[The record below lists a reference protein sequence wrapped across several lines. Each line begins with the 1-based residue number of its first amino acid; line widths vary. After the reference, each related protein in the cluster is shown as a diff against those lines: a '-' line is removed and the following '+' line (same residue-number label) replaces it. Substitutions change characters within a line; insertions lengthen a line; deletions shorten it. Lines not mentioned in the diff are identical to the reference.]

1 MLLDYIEESRCW
13 PAVLNELIFPNHV
26 PAVERESYNAR

>member
-13 PAVLNELIFPNHV
+13 PAVLNELIFHNHV
-26 PAVERESYNAR
+26 PDVEPESYTAR